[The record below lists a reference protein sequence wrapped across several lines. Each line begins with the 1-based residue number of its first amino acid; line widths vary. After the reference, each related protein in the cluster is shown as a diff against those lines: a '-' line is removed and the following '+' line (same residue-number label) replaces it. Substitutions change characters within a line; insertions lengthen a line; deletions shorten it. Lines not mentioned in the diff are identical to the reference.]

1 MLVGCY
7 GKSPQGQHY
16 SCENVDDDL
25 SPVEINSEQASFLE
39 QAGGFDLLTCRL
51 TSPGDL
57 PKTRYPPNRPARKV
71 SYGPSLPQPVG
82 PIYFKAHMDDLYTTA
97 KQARFRACVLVA
109 FNTIHIFFFR
119 LQSQK
124 CISIHLRRSVGG
136 KLHTFQTGTKISS
149 Q

>member
-7 GKSPQGQHY
+7 GKSTQSQHY
-16 SCENVDDDL
+16 SRENVDDDL
-25 SPVEINSEQASFLE
+25 SPAKINSEWMSFSE
-39 QAGGFDLLTCRL
+39 QAKGLGLLTCRL

-97 KQARFRACVLVA
+97 K
-109 FNTIHIFFFR
+109 
-119 LQSQK
+119 
-124 CISIHLRRSVGG
+124 
-136 KLHTFQTGTKISS
+136 
-149 Q
+149 